1 MGRTRTKSKR
11 ASTRSTKNANLEE
24 SKGEPTVAALL
35 EKAQSR
41 LVECDYDLAGRF
53 ARRILDRE
61 PNNIQGKELL
71 GVVQLETG
79 DLDAAKTVRSSFAVR
94 RDGITNSIADRRLSN
109 RCCLH
114 VQARP

>member
-1 MGRTRTKSKR
+1 MGRTRTKSRK
-11 ASTRSTKNANLEE
+11 AATLSAKTANLED

-35 EKAQSR
+35 EKAQSL

-61 PNNIQGKELL
+61 PNSVQGKELL

-79 DLDAAKTVRSSFAVR
+79 DLDAAKTVRYFLTVR
-94 RDGITNSIADRRLSN
+94 RDGFISSMADRRLSN
-109 RCCLH
+109 HYCLRE
-114 VQARP
+114 QAHL